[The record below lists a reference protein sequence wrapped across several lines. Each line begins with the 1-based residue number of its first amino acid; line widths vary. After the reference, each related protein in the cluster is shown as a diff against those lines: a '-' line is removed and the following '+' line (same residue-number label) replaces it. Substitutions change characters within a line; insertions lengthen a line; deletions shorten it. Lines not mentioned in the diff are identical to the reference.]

1 MRRNYISSEYT
12 KTNVYGT
19 FNVLEESNFFSGKM
33 LEIEDNISVI
43 NEDII
48 WYQKLNGEQIDFT
61 TESSLDS
68 IVYSSSKSKQKNHK
82 LILDEKQSDFQLN
95 RNTKWILDISL
106 SNILSEYIFANLKKW
121 RTFEGLK
128 TDYTLE
134 KDVNIA
140 MLKYISSNVLTRYR
154 FTKIELFI
162 DYKDL
167 RFDNLLKLKNTW
179 NNNLNKNSLFNKIE
193 TITDF
198 DEKNIKVLFEQQKP
212 SSDFNFEYFYNVYFQ
227 KI

>member
-19 FNVLEESNFFSGKM
+19 FNMLEESNFFSGKM
-33 LEIEDNISVI
+33 LEIEDNVSII

-48 WYQKLNGEQIDFT
+48 WYQRLNGEQLDFT
-61 TESSLDS
+61 TESSLNS
-68 IVYSSSKSKQKNHK
+68 IVYSSSLSKQKNHK

-134 KDVNIA
+134 KDVNIT

-167 RFDNLLKLKNTW
+167 RSDSLLKLKNTW
-179 NNNLNKNSLFNKIE
+179 NNNLNRNNLFNKIE

-198 DEKNIKVLFEQQKP
+198 DEKNIKVLFEQQKS
-212 SSDFNFEYFYNVYFQ
+212 SSDFNFEYFFNVYFQ

>member
-1 MRRNYISSEYT
+1 MRRNYISTEYT
-12 KTNVYGT
+12 KSNVYGT
-19 FNVLEESNFFSGKM
+19 FNMIEESNFFSGKM
-33 LEIEDNISVI
+33 LEIEDNISII

-48 WYQKLNGEQIDFT
+48 WYQRLNGEQLDFS

-68 IVYSSSKSKQKNHK
+68 IIYSSSISKQKNHT
-82 LILDEKQSDFQLN
+82 LVIDERQSDFQLN
-95 RNTKWILDISL
+95 KNTKWILDISL
-106 SNILSEYIFANLKKW
+106 VDILSEYIFANLKRW

-128 TDYTLE
+128 SEYTLE

-140 MLKYISSNVLTRYR
+140 ILKYISSNVLDRYR

-167 RFDNLLKLKNTW
+167 RSDNLLKFKNSW
-179 NNNLNKNSLFNKIE
+179 NNNINKNNFFNKIE

-198 DEKNIKVLFEQQKP
+198 DEKNIRVLFEQQKP

>member
-19 FNVLEESNFFSGKM
+19 FNMLEESNFFSGKM
-33 LEIEDNISVI
+33 LEIEDNISII

-48 WYQKLNGEQIDFT
+48 WYQRLNGEQLDFT
-61 TESSLDS
+61 TESSLNS
-68 IVYSSSKSKQKNHK
+68 IVYSSSLSKQKNHK

-106 SNILSEYIFANLKKW
+106 SNILSDYIFANLKRW

-128 TDYTLE
+128 NDYTLE

-167 RFDNLLKLKNTW
+167 RSDNLLKLKNTW
-179 NNNLNKNSLFNKIE
+179 NNNLNRNNLFNKIE

-198 DEKNIKVLFEQQKP
+198 DEKNIKVLFEQQKS
-212 SSDFNFEYFYNVYFQ
+212 SSDFNFEYFFNVYFQ

>member
-19 FNVLEESNFFSGKM
+19 FNMLEESNFFSGKM
-33 LEIEDNISVI
+33 LEIEDNVSII

-48 WYQKLNGEQIDFT
+48 WYQRLNGEQLDFT
-61 TESSLDS
+61 TESSLNS
-68 IVYSSSKSKQKNHK
+68 IVYSSSLSKQKNHK

-95 RNTKWILDISL
+95 RNTKWILDIPL
-106 SNILSEYIFANLKKW
+106 STILSEYIFANLKRW

-162 DYKDL
+162 HYKDL
-167 RFDNLLKLKNTW
+167 RSDNLLKLKNTW
-179 NNNLNKNSLFNKIE
+179 NNNLNRNNLFNKIE

-198 DEKNIKVLFEQQKP
+198 DEKNIKVLFEQQKS
-212 SSDFNFEYFYNVYFQ
+212 SSDFNFEYFFNVYFQ

>member
-19 FNVLEESNFFSGKM
+19 FNMLEESNFFSGKM
-33 LEIEDNISVI
+33 LEIEDNVSII

-48 WYQKLNGEQIDFT
+48 WYQRLNGEQLDFT
-61 TESSLDS
+61 TESSLNS
-68 IVYSSSKSKQKNHK
+68 IVYSSSLSKQKNHK

-95 RNTKWILDISL
+95 RNTKWILDIPL
-106 SNILSEYIFANLKKW
+106 STILSEYIFANLKRW

-167 RFDNLLKLKNTW
+167 RSDNLLKLKNTW
-179 NNNLNKNSLFNKIE
+179 NNNLNRNNLFNKIE

-198 DEKNIKVLFEQQKP
+198 DEKNIKVLFEQQKS
-212 SSDFNFEYFYNVYFQ
+212 SSDFNFEYFFNVYFQ